1 MKTIEFSKYEGTGND
16 FILINNLNGA
26 YNDLS
31 IACIKHL
38 CDRKFGIG
46 ADGLI
51 LINPSDSSD
60 FYMDYYNSDG
70 SKSFCGN
77 GSRCAVL
84 FTLNLGVHSGTTIF
98 NAIDGVHKAHVLN
111 DLIFIEM
118 SDVSGIDRVL
128 GDFVLNTG
136 SPHYVKF
143 SDDLSNENVL
153 KHGREIRYSDSFCQ
167 EGINVN
173 LVNVLSSNEIKIATY
188 ERGVEDETHS
198 CGTGATASAIIHDFC
213 SNNVGNNV
221 KVLVKGGELR
231 VGFKRGDNGAYSQI
245 VLSGPANFIFSGKID
260 SRTLL

>member
-1 MKTIEFSKYEGTGND
+1 MKTIEFAKYEGTGND
-16 FILINNLNGA
+16 FIVIDNLDGRYDYLSA
-26 YNDLS
+26 NDV
-31 IACIKHL
+31 KKL
-38 CDRKFGIG
+38 CNRKLGIG

-84 FTLNLGVHSGTTIF
+84 FTLKLGVHSGTTIF

-143 SDDLSNENVL
+143 SEDLSTENIL
-153 KHGREIRYSDSFCQ
+153 KRGREIRYSDSFCQ

-173 LVNVLSSNEIKIATY
+173 LVHVLSSNEIKIATY
-188 ERGVEDETHS
+188 ERGVEDETNS
-198 CGTGATASAIIHDFC
+198 CGTGATASAITHNFC
-213 SNNVGNNV
+213 SNNVGNSV
-221 KVLVKGGELR
+221 KVLVKGGELS
-231 VGFKRGDNGAYSQI
+231 VSFKRGEKGAYHDI
-245 VLSGPANFIFSGKID
+245 VLSGPANLIFNGQATI
-260 SRTLL
+260 